1 MTDQVG
7 GAVEAIIKQAPN
19 AGNNKRNNKKRGGAV
34 DLLLPFTQSRTIDEQ
49 DGTAANAVI
58 TRPSGRKRQ
67 QQPGPKH
74 NPKPG
79 PSFVPT
85 SHDHSSSSS
94 SVRYL

>member
-1 MTDQVG
+1 MTDPVD
-7 GAVEAIIKQAPN
+7 GAAEAIIKQAPN
-19 AGNNKRNNKKRGGAV
+19 ANNKRNNKKRGGAV
-34 DLLLPFTQSRTIDEQ
+34 DLLLPFTQSGTIDEQ

-94 SVRYL
+94 VRYL

>member
-1 MTDQVG
+1 MTDPVD
-7 GAVEAIIKQAPN
+7 GAAEAIIKQAPN
-19 AGNNKRNNKKRGGAV
+19 ANNKRNNKKRGGAV
-34 DLLLPFTQSRTIDEQ
+34 DLLLPFTQSGTIDEQ

-67 QQPGPKH
+67 QPGPKL

-94 SVRYL
+94 VRYL

>member
-1 MTDQVG
+1 MTDPND
-7 GAVEAIIKQAPN
+7 GAAEAIIKQAPN

-34 DLLLPFTQSRTIDEQ
+34 DLLLPFTQSGTIDEQ

-67 QQPGPKH
+67 QPGPKL

-94 SVRYL
+94 VRYL